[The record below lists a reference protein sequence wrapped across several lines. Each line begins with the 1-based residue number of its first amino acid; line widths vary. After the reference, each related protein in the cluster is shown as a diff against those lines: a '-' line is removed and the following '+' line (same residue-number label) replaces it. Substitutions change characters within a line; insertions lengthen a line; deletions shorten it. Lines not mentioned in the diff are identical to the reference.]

1 MLLTKIEEIEACL
14 PTSKWDDVDSLL
26 AIVEEEEEAH
36 VVPIL
41 GRKLYEHLVV
51 RYGDLLTELGDISA
65 TNAELTTEDVTD
77 EVRVIRLC
85 QKVQLY
91 MALANNAGMLTV
103 SFNAGG
109 GLNVA
114 SAGSYDAADKEQVAR
129 FVRDA
134 WGKAHRNIDALLTL
148 LERDAQKKEPEFVE
162 MWRESRYFYHQG
174 SLLIT
179 TAVKMQEYIDIKE
192 SRERFI
198 ELLPDLKYAQSVYI
212 ETELGGTLMDAFVR
226 CASDNSIIPTYNPAE
241 GEEITEAELLA
252 RNGEIRG
259 TWVEALDR
267 LRTALAHY
275 AVNENEK
282 MRRDNSLTNAEMSR
296 ARALAFIR
304 EHQEAFRPYIESSPL
319 YVKPTVAAPEKPRD
333 EREGYRAKA
342 VFTLPYNLHRK

>member
-1 MLLTKIEEIEACL
+1 MLLTTIEEIEACL
-14 PTSKWDDVDSLL
+14 PTSKWDDADSLL
-26 AIVEEEEEAH
+26 GLVEEEEEAH

-41 GRKLYEHLVV
+41 GRKLYDHLVE
-51 RYGDLLTELGDISA
+51 RYGELTGELGDISA
-65 TNAELTTEDVTD
+65 TNASLKPSDVTD
-77 EVRVIRLC
+77 EVRIIRLC
-85 QKVQLY
+85 QKIQLY

-114 SAGSYDAADKEQVAR
+114 SAGSYDAADKEQVQR

-134 WGKAHRNIDALLTL
+134 WGKAHRNIDAMLTL
-148 LERDAQKKEPEFVE
+148 LERDAQKKDPLFAE

-174 SLLIT
+174 DLLIT
-179 TAVKMQEYIDIKE
+179 TAVKMQDYVDIRE
-192 SRERFI
+192 SREKFV
-198 ELLPDLKYAQSVYI
+198 EMVPDLKYCQSVFI
-212 ETELGGTLMDAFVR
+212 ETEIGKELCDAFVR
-226 CASDNSIIPTYNPAE
+226 CTSDSTVIPTYTPAE
-241 GEEITEAELLA
+241 DEALTEGELKA

-296 ARALAFIR
+296 ARAIAFIR
-304 EHQEAFRPYIESSPL
+304 EHQEAFVPYILSSPL
-319 YVKPTVAAPEKPRD
+319 YVKPSEPTPERGQCA
-333 EREGYRAKA
+333 REGYKPRAMF
-342 VFTLPYNLHRK
+342 VLTPNLHRK